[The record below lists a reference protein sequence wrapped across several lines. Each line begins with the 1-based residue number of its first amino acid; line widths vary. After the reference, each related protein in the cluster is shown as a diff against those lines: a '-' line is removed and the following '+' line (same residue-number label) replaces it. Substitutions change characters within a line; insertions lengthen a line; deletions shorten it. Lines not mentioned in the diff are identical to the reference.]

1 MASSWCNDTA
11 RFDVSVV
18 REEWGS
24 EERQGSTEGL
34 HLLKH
39 WTKGQ
44 HLLVTHFTA
53 LESQRQIF
61 QPEKWWEAQQRQ
73 PLHGMAQH
81 NFCLTSWGLTGP
93 CISKGKLDNKKKL
106 HWLKSR
112 ADISTPRPPPKM
124 KADILYMQCYHWSLP
139 TWATACRYR
148 KGISKFN
155 VFYIKSVSFT
165 VVSSN

>member
-18 REEWGS
+18 REEGGS

-61 QPEKWWEAQQRQ
+61 QPEKWWKAQQRQ
-73 PLHGMAQH
+73 PLHGMVQH
-81 NFCLTSWGLTGP
+81 NFCLMCWGLTGP
-93 CISKGKLDNKKKL
+93 CISKGKLDNKKTS

-112 ADISTPRPPPKM
+112 ADISTTTPEDESRHPLHAVLPLIFAYMSNSMSVQKGNF
-124 KADILYMQCYHWSLP
+124 KVQCILH
-139 TWATACRYR
+139 
-148 KGISKFN
+148 
-155 VFYIKSVSFT
+155 
-165 VVSSN
+165 